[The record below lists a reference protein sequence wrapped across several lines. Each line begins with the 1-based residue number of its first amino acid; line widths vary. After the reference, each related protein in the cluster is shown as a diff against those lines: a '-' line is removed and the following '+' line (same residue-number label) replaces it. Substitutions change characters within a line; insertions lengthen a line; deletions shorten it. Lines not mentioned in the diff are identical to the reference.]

1 MSDTTQNA
9 PTGESAKTPTPEEAE
24 AEFQKTLQTPISR
37 EDAEKAFA
45 DIDVQRMRLLVVRQK
60 WQAQATQLN
69 LRLQALDERLTA
81 LDLERAVVFRRSLIE
96 PAKAEGAD
104 E

>member
-1 MSDTTQNA
+1 MADKADKAEQ
-9 PTGESAKTPTPEEAE
+9 AKEPTPEEAE
-24 AEFQKTLQTPISR
+24 ARFQETLRTPISR

-60 WQAQATQLN
+60 WQAQVSQMN
-69 LRLQALDERLTA
+69 LRLPALDEQLTA

-96 PAKAEGAD
+96 PSEREGAD

>member
-1 MSDTTQNA
+1 MSEEKQKGAA
-9 PTGESAKTPTPEEAE
+9 PSQEE
-24 AEFQKTLQTPISR
+24 AEFQKVLQTPVSR

-60 WQAQATQLN
+60 WQAQVSQMN
-69 LRLQALDERLTA
+69 LRLQALDEQLTA
-81 LDLERAVVFRRSLIE
+81 LDLERAVVFRRSLIAPAIA
-96 PAKAEGAD
+96 PAKEGDAD